1 MLPDASVCH
10 VWKSFIRPQANA
22 VNLIHRLGYDE
33 LLSSGLRH
41 YLDADDHNQVIYY
54 CKTEYALPRLE
65 KVLQEAQAVKALM
78 PVPRRKSVPQVCRI
92 HLILMQPTG
101 VKQESPTKA
110 MSVT

>member
-1 MLPDASVCH
+1 MQAYVTSGNHLSDT
-10 VWKSFIRPQANA
+10 ANA

-54 CKTEYALPRLE
+54 CKTEDALPRLE

-78 PVPRRKSVPQVCRI
+78 SVTRRKSVPQVCRI